1 MEELF
6 EQIIYQAIKKNV
18 SDIHLQCT
26 EKGVIK
32 FRICGE
38 LLTYETYEKTNI
50 IQLMNYIRF
59 ISKIDLNYYR
69 KPQTGHYVYV
79 LNNKKYNLR
88 ISSLIGKDM
97 DSIVIRILNNH
108 QKLSLENISKDIHVY
123 QFLKQI
129 VQKDSGLFVISG
141 ATGSGKSTTLYAIL
155 DAINKMYK
163 KNIITLEDPIEINK
177 DYCLQIEIDD
187 RKGISYHESLKQIL
201 RHDPDVIMVG
211 EVRDE
216 KTAQLALTCAL
227 TGHLVLTT
235 IHASNCINTIKR
247 LENLNISSLDLEDVL
262 LGIMTQ
268 KMRFN
273 DKKEVFILSEYI
285 DQKNLLK
292 YFDRKK
298 IDYYDFSKCCM
309 HIKNVGVLN
318 ENKLLSF
325 IDLTYFFFNQGYSLQ
340 ETLDFC
346 SLLNYEKEVKEI
358 KNYLNQGL
366 SLDEIFIM
374 LPFPTLFKEYY
385 SFFKNEFTLET
396 ALKKSIEICK
406 KEMSI
411 KYF

>member
-129 VQKDSGLFVISG
+129 VQKDSGLFVI
-141 ATGSGKSTTLYAIL
+141 
-155 DAINKMYK
+155 
-163 KNIITLEDPIEINK
+163 
-177 DYCLQIEIDD
+177 
-187 RKGISYHESLKQIL
+187 L

-298 IDYYDFSKCCM
+298 IDYYDFSKAACTL
-309 HIKNVGVLN
+309 KNVGVLN
-318 ENKLLSF
+318 EK
-325 IDLTYFFFNQGYSLQ
+325 
-340 ETLDFC
+340 
-346 SLLNYEKEVKEI
+346 
-358 KNYLNQGL
+358 
-366 SLDEIFIM
+366 
-374 LPFPTLFKEYY
+374 
-385 SFFKNEFTLET
+385 
-396 ALKKSIEICK
+396 
-406 KEMSI
+406 
-411 KYF
+411 

>member
-6 EQIIYQAIKKNV
+6 EEIIYQAIKKNV

-38 LLTYETYEKTNI
+38 LLAYETYEKTNI

-155 DAINKMYK
+155 DTINKMYK

-298 IDYYDFSKCCM
+298 IDYYDFSKAACTL
-309 HIKNVGVLN
+309 KNVGVLN
-318 ENKLLSF
+318 EK
-325 IDLTYFFFNQGYSLQ
+325 
-340 ETLDFC
+340 
-346 SLLNYEKEVKEI
+346 
-358 KNYLNQGL
+358 
-366 SLDEIFIM
+366 
-374 LPFPTLFKEYY
+374 
-385 SFFKNEFTLET
+385 
-396 ALKKSIEICK
+396 
-406 KEMSI
+406 
-411 KYF
+411 